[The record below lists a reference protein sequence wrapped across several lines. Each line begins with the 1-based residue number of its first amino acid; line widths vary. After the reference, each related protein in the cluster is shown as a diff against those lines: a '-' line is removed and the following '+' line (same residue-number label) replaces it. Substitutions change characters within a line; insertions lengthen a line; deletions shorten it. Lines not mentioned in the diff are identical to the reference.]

1 MAGLLVGGEI
11 QDSASFAIAGAVG
24 AALVFLGFAA
34 ASRCRTL
41 SKRTNRGRLIVLL
54 LAAGTALGLANLA
67 ANWMI
72 AKEHPA
78 LRAML
83 VERTA
88 TVAPRVGLVASPLV
102 EEIAVRLFLMSAM
115 AWVLFRVTNRAGL
128 AFAVAL
134 LGSAFVFAL
143 LHLARP
149 LPADPMLA
157 NYYRAA
163 LLTKDTLAGLPLG
176 WIFWRWGLP
185 EPRSLCRRRRERG
198 APRVSRRCVLK
209 PRRHSVFR
217 NAISARL
224 SSAESF
230 SPNSC
235 PLTARVFTP

>member
-1 MAGLLVGGEI
+1 MVQTIYRAIAWLAFMAGLLVGGEI
-11 QDSASFAIAGAVG
+11 QDFASFAIAGAIG

-41 SKRTNRGRLIVLL
+41 SQRANRGRLIVLS

-67 ANWMI
+67 ANWTI
-72 AKEHPA
+72 AQADPA

-88 TVAPRVGLVASPLV
+88 TVAPRVGLVAAPLV
-102 EEIAVRLFLMSAM
+102 EEIGVRLFLMSAM
-115 AWVLFRVTNRAGL
+115 AWVVFRVTNRAGL

-149 LPADPMLA
+149 LPADPTLA

-163 LLTKDTLAGLPLG
+163 LLTKYTLAGLPLG

-185 EPRSLCRRRRERG
+185 YSILCHVAANAAHLAFQG
-198 APRVSRRCVLK
+198 G
-209 PRRHSVFR
+209 VF
-217 NAISARL
+217 
-224 SSAESF
+224 
-230 SPNSC
+230 
-235 PLTARVFTP
+235 